1 MLKLT
6 QSIEFKNNSC
16 EFQNQLSRD
25 ANKIRK
31 DKNMIIAADKTTNFY
46 RMDTNS
52 YKQLREANTTKSYK
66 KAPPN
71 SVQDIISKE
80 KQIAEKR
87 GLDNR
92 IDALAKKD
100 AFITVK
106 DHKPN
111 FQNNPACRLINPTK
125 SEIGIISKQILERV
139 NQKVV
144 EATGVNQWKNTQAVL
159 EWYKNIPN
167 KNNHSFISFNV
178 VDFYPSITENLLIEA
193 LNFASKYD
201 NITDE
206 EKALIIQAKQSLLFN
221 DNEAWC
227 KKSSITQ
234 FDVTIGRYDS
244 AETCVLVG
252 SYLLSKLSPQYR
264 KKLGLYRDDGFGA
277 FDETTRKIEIIKK
290 LICRTFADHNLKLT
304 SEANKKCVHFLD
316 VTLDMR
322 TGTFKPYT
330 KPGNT
335 IQYVNS
341 SNNYPPSILRSIPEA
356 INRRLSAISSDKK
369 AFVETVQPY
378 QEALTKSGYKFKLN
392 FKPPEERKKRTR
404 NRNVVWFNP
413 PYSCNVATNIGR
425 KFLRIID
432 ESFPPNACPSKDLQQ
447 KHGETLLQLHA

>member
-1 MLKLT
+1 MSSVTSRKWTHTSSVTSRKASHFLHPVTESSTKETFGFKTTKSPPPVKELMGFEEKMLKLT

-80 KQIAEKR
+80 NQIAEKR

-100 AFITVK
+100 AFITLK

-111 FQNNPACRLINPTK
+111 FQNNPTCRLINPTK
-125 SEIGIISKQILERV
+125 SEIGISKQILKRI

-167 KNNHSFISFNV
+167 KNNHSFISFDV

-227 KKSSITQ
+227 KKSSKTQ
-234 FDVTIGRYDS
+234 FDVTMGSYDG
-244 AETCVLVG
+244 AETCELVG

-264 KKLGLYRDDGFGA
+264 KKLGLYRDDGLGA
-277 FDETTRKIEIIKK
+277 FDETPRKIEIIKK

-304 SEANKKCVHFLD
+304 IEANKKCVHFLD

-341 SNNYPPSILRSIPEA
+341 SSNHPPSILRSIPEA
-356 INRRLSAISSDKK
+356 IN
-369 AFVETVQPY
+369 
-378 QEALTKSGYKFKLN
+378 
-392 FKPPEERKKRTR
+392 
-404 NRNVVWFNP
+404 
-413 PYSCNVATNIGR
+413 
-425 KFLRIID
+425 
-432 ESFPPNACPSKDLQQ
+432 
-447 KHGETLLQLHA
+447 